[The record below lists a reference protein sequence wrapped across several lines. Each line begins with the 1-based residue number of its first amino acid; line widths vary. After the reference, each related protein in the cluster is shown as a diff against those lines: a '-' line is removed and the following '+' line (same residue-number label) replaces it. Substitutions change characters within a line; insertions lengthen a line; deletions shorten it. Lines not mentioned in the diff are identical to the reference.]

1 MELRLKRTVG
11 TFGPAEVTWQAI
23 PREADADDY
32 SPTAGKVTFDD
43 GQSEAVIVI
52 EVIDDDVP
60 EDLQVGAEEKL
71 IRSLSISQ
79 HSSFSDQKFRFFMSK
94 WRSFFL
100 YYTSIFSV
108 LMTNDVIG

>member
-32 SPTAGKVTFDD
+32 GPTAGRVTFDD

-60 EDLQVGAEEKL
+60 EDLQVCAV
-71 IRSLSISQ
+71 
-79 HSSFSDQKFRFFMSK
+79 D
-94 WRSFFL
+94 
-100 YYTSIFSV
+100 T
-108 LMTNDVIG
+108 D